1 MDDVTIKYHLTGY
14 YPLAV
19 TFNLYFG
26 GYAVTVLSYAAI
38 YLIWGSTF
46 LAIRI
51 AIGTI
56 PPILMMGIR
65 CVIAGVL
72 LLAVAAIRG
81 DWPRWRA
88 WGDAALAGALMFGAA
103 YAALAWSEQRISS
116 GMAALLVATLPFWL
130 ALIEW
135 GRGTRPSLPM
145 LVGLVVGLAGVTLL
159 VAHGLTAPSA
169 AAPIVVIILGELAWA
184 AGTVYVQPR
193 LPKSLLL
200 NAGMPLTAG
209 GVLLLVVSWSMR
221 EFPRFDPR
229 AVSGASL
236 MALAYLTVFGSIVAF
251 SAYAFL
257 LRVAPASRVSTHAY
271 VNPLIAVA
279 LGTGLAGEPFTASI
293 GIAAVVIAAGVALVL
308 GAKHREPRPESRS
321 LWRPPHETAME
332 CER

>member
-1 MDDVTIKYHLTGY
+1 M
-14 YPLAV
+14 
-19 TFNLYFG
+19 
-26 GYAVTVLSYAAI
+26 VTVLSYAAI
-38 YLIWGSTF
+38 YVIWGSTF

-72 LLAVAAIRG
+72 LLAIAGIRG
-81 DWPRWRA
+81 EWPRWRA
-88 WGDAALAGALMFGAA
+88 WGDATLAGALMFGAA

-135 GRGTRPSLPM
+135 GRGARPSPRM
-145 LVGLVVGLAGVTLL
+145 LVGLTVGLAGVALL
-159 VAHGLTAPSA
+159 VADGLTAPAS

-184 AGTVYVQPR
+184 TGSVYAQPR

-209 GVLLLVVSWSMR
+209 GALLLLLSWSMH
-221 EFPRFDPR
+221 EWPRFDPQ
-229 AVSGASL
+229 AVSAASL

-257 LRVAPASRVSTHAY
+257 LKVDSASRVSTHAY

-279 LGTGLAGEPFTASI
+279 MGAGLAGEAVTASI

-308 GAKHREPRPESRS
+308 SARHARPPLESPS
-321 LWRPPHETAME
+321 LWRPIREPALECAGTTAG
-332 CER
+332 RRG

>member
-1 MDDVTIKYHLTGY
+1 M
-14 YPLAV
+14 
-19 TFNLYFG
+19 
-26 GYAVTVLSYAAI
+26 VTVLSYAAI
-38 YLIWGSTF
+38 YVIWGSTF

-72 LLAVAAIRG
+72 LLAVASIRG
-81 DWPRWRA
+81 EWPRWRA
-88 WGDAALAGALMFGAA
+88 WADAALAGALMFGAP
-103 YAALAWSEQRISS
+103 YAALAWSEQRVSS
-116 GMAALLVATLPFWL
+116 GMAAMLVATLPFWL

-135 GRGTRPSLPM
+135 GRGMRPSPRM
-145 LVGLVVGLAGVTLL
+145 LAGLAIGLAGVALL

-169 AAPIVVIILGELAWA
+169 ATPIVLIILGELAWA
-184 AGTVYVQPR
+184 AASVYAQPR

-209 GVLLLVVSWSMR
+209 GVLLLLLSWSMR
-221 EFPRFDPR
+221 EWPRFDPR
-229 AVSGASL
+229 AVSAASL

-251 SAYAFL
+251 SAYAYL
-257 LRVAPASRVSTHAY
+257 LSVAPASRVSTHAY

-279 LGTGLAGEPFTASI
+279 LGAGLAGEPVTASI

-308 GAKHREPRPESRS
+308 SAKHTERPIESRS
-321 LWRPPHETAME
+321 RWRPIREPALE
-332 CER
+332 CDR

>member
-1 MDDVTIKYHLTGY
+1 M
-14 YPLAV
+14 
-19 TFNLYFG
+19 
-26 GYAVTVLSYAAI
+26 VTVLSYAAI
-38 YLIWGSTF
+38 YVIWGSTF

-72 LLAVAAIRG
+72 LLAVASIRG
-81 DWPRWRA
+81 EWPRWRA
-88 WGDAALAGALMFGAA
+88 WADAALAGVLMFGAP
-103 YAALAWSEQRISS
+103 YAALAWSEQRVSS
-116 GMAALLVATLPFWL
+116 GMAAMLVATLPFWL

-135 GRGTRPSLPM
+135 GRGMRPSPRM
-145 LVGLVVGLAGVTLL
+145 LAGLAIGLTGVALL
-159 VAHGLTAPSA
+159 VAHGLTVPSA
-169 AAPIVVIILGELAWA
+169 ATPIVLIILGELAWA
-184 AGTVYVQPR
+184 TASVYAQPR

-209 GVLLLVVSWSMR
+209 GVLLLMLSWSMR
-221 EFPRFDPR
+221 EWPRFDPR
-229 AVSGASL
+229 AVSAASF

-279 LGTGLAGEPFTASI
+279 LGAGLAGEPFTASI
-293 GIAAVVIAAGVALVL
+293 GIAAAVIAAGVALVL
-308 GAKHREPRPESRS
+308 SAKHASTPRENRS
-321 LWRPPHETAME
+321 LWRSVQQTALE
-332 CER
+332 CGR